1 MHAVVVRVIFMLCV
15 SLWAEAARWMWL
27 AGRLYEHVKGCGL
40 CALSAHYWPTVGAHH
55 NGCPIRCP
63 AVLVPPA
70 HINTLSCST
79 GVVVVVVCL
88 CQHSCSAGCGCV
100 GVLLVCP
107 WTLCACVSLWYR
119 PLTQLA
125 GHGQPVQLVAVY
137 ESTLSCLL
145 AHAEWGCCAPCLCVL
160 RMSSSA
166 PTSLAALGV

>member
-1 MHAVVVRVIFMLCV
+1 MCGVGLCAVHTYWMHDQHLLSCEVIDRCYYQSLLSPVLRGMLWCPMHAVVVRVIFMLCV

-107 WTLCACVSLWYR
+107 
-119 PLTQLA
+119 
-125 GHGQPVQLVAVY
+125 
-137 ESTLSCLL
+137 
-145 AHAEWGCCAPCLCVL
+145 
-160 RMSSSA
+160 
-166 PTSLAALGV
+166 